1 MKLFVF
7 QQRSNNSKCDVNLRS
22 SVLWLNFVTREFRT
36 SFLYV
41 CKQKF
46 RITPV
51 HISQNMKVALMR
63 NLEYIVFYVK
73 QGRSTDFHIYISVV
87 LICHKFEIKKKRLE
101 IRIFHEVITP
111 MIVWNL
117 PQQTLLVRDHLFSSK
132 AKFFKKQKPLQTL
145 HLDFP
150 SEKFMFKVIDKSTG

>member
-1 MKLFVF
+1 MKIFELIT
-7 QQRSNNSKCDVNLRS
+7 RSVTSIC
-22 SVLWLNFVTREFRT
+22 VTRFCDSISWLEHSEPRFC
-36 SFLYV
+36 V

-51 HISQNMKVALMR
+51 HISQNVKVVLMR

-73 QGRSTDFHIYISVV
+73 QGRSTDFHISVV

-132 AKFFKKQKPLQTL
+132 AKFFKKLW
-145 HLDFP
+145 FF
-150 SEKFMFKVIDKSTG
+150 FMFKVIDKSTG